1 MKKIDNLFVLELI
14 DAENP
19 FPQIWQYMVEEIW
32 NYQSELKD
40 YYRQEKQMRD
50 FELFL
55 VRAYDEIFTDLLPK
69 YCTGVD
75 PNFDDDT
82 TNLFLDSLSLREAIL
97 LQAKLEDEYDVELD
111 FSYSA
116 LPSETAFYKEKISY
130 KNLGS
135 SGSHVKIQD
144 LNNFSLSG
152 DESFI
157 WSDFPDARLESL
169 SKGRTVLDAVSTAYK
184 EIEELVF
191 SVMEQLKSS
200 HVIIRSDH
208 GYVRHQP
215 DYSFSMNSSDKKEV
229 KNLLGG
235 GRFIEEDQVG
245 EVPEGMENYIVSYNG
260 YYMAKG
266 RYVWPVAGKYKKFQH
281 GGVSLLE
288 CMTPVLQIKKR

>member
-1 MKKIDNLFVLELI
+1 
-14 DAENP
+14 
-19 FPQIWQYMVEEIW
+19 MVEDIW
-32 NYQSELKD
+32 HYQPELKD
-40 YYRQEKQMRD
+40 YYRQEKRMRD

-69 YCTGVD
+69 YCTGVE
-75 PNFDDDT
+75 PSFDEEA
-82 TNLFLDSLSLREAIL
+82 TNLFLDSLSLREAVL
-97 LQAKLEDEYDVELD
+97 LKAKLEDEYDVELD

-116 LPSETAFYKEKISY
+116 LPSETIFYKEKISY

-135 SGSHVKIQD
+135 SGSHAKIQD

-152 DESFI
+152 EESFI

-169 SKGRTVLDAVSTAYK
+169 SKGRTVLNAVSTAYN

-191 SVMEQLKSS
+191 SVMKQLEGSQLT
-200 HVIIRSDH
+200 IRSDH

-229 KNLLGG
+229 KDLLGG
-235 GRFIEEDQVG
+235 SRFIEED
-245 EVPEGMENYIVSYNG
+245 EAASVPEGMENYIVSYNG
-260 YYMAKG
+260 YHMAKG

-281 GGVSLLE
+281 GGISLLE
-288 CMTPVLQIKKR
+288 CLTPVLNIVKK